1 MIIREREKE
10 RKRGRERK
18 KLTKNIIMIR
28 ERETETERGKSCL
41 IGRWCR
47 KWSRVVVLG
56 RGEWFRILSHFQG
69 FQRLSHS
76 DESFAFAVDVAGFL
90 HQDLAFLGQQGS
102 FHVSQRTDDPAL
114 EVVDPSS
121 EAGPVFFEVED
132 GSVALGSRD
141 SITDGGGTV
150 TAVTGSGSRSWSG
163 GRCWGWCGRSSV
175 TRNWRSSVA
184 GSEASSDDSS
194 MDVG

>member
-1 MIIREREKE
+1 MTGQMKNGENREWRSHLNEVKYEIKQNNDNKREREKE

-121 EAGPVFFEVED
+121 EAG
-132 GSVALGSRD
+132 L
-141 SITDGGGTV
+141 
-150 TAVTGSGSRSWSG
+150 
-163 GRCWGWCGRSSV
+163 
-175 TRNWRSSVA
+175 
-184 GSEASSDDSS
+184 
-194 MDVG
+194 